1 MKDINFVETY
11 TNTIKNNIIKG
22 YETLTGVTLSRAH
35 PVRLFL
41 EALAAIIVWLMNQIN
56 FAAKMNMLAY
66 AVGDYLDHIGILVGC
81 TRIPASAAKTTIKV
95 KLSAVRD
102 SAVIIPKGTR
112 VATEDNVVFVI
123 DENTEIA
130 AGNISI
136 NVAATCETVGAVGN
150 GYGAGEIAT
159 IIDHIGYVESMSNVS
174 ESEGGADVE
183 DDESYRERIRQAPEA
198 FGSGTDGWYTYH
210 TKAVSDLIGDVFVEG
225 PEDRVA
231 AGEESRPGEVVVYA
245 LNKDGTLPGQELK
258 QSIKEYLTTPRV
270 HYLTDM
276 VSVED
281 PTVEKYDISLTYWI
295 DRADSTQATA
305 IQEAVKSAVSKHVE
319 WQRLKLGRDI
329 NPSRLI
335 RDIVVAGAKRVDITA
350 PEFKVIN
357 PHSVAIAEHIN
368 VVYGGLE
375 DG

>member
-1 MKDINFVETY
+1 MKDINFVETD
-11 TNTIKNNIIKG
+11 TNTIKNNIITG
-22 YETLTGVTLSRAH
+22 YETLTGAKLSRAH

-56 FAAKMNMLAY
+56 FAAKMNLLAY
-66 AVGDYLDHIGILVGC
+66 AVGDHLDHIGMLVGC
-81 TRIPASAAKTTIKV
+81 SRIQASTAKTTIKV
-95 KLSAVRD
+95 KLSDVRD

-136 NVAATCETVGAVGN
+136 NIGATCETMGAVGN
-150 GYGAGEIAT
+150 GYGAGEITT

-174 ESEGGADVE
+174 ESEGGAEAE

-198 FGSGTDGWYTYH
+198 FGSGTDGWYAYH

-225 PEDRVA
+225 PEDRAA
-231 AGEESRPGEVVVYA
+231 AGEEKRPGEVVIYA

-258 QSIKEYLTTPRV
+258 QSIKEYLTSPKV

-295 DRADSTQATA
+295 DTDDSTRAVE
-305 IQEAVKSAVSKHVE
+305 IQEAVKKAVNKYAE
-319 WQRLKLGRDI
+319 WQRLRLGRDI

-335 RDIVVAGAKRVDITA
+335 RDIVVAGAKRADITA
-350 PEFKVIN
+350 PEFKVVKPKGI
-357 PHSVAIAEHIN
+357 AIAEHIN

>member
-1 MKDINFVETY
+1 M
-11 TNTIKNNIIKG
+11 
-22 YETLTGVTLSRAH
+22 
-35 PVRLFL
+35 
-41 EALAAIIVWLMNQIN
+41 
-56 FAAKMNMLAY
+56 
-66 AVGDYLDHIGILVGC
+66 
-81 TRIPASAAKTTIKV
+81 
-95 KLSAVRD
+95 
-102 SAVIIPKGTR
+102 
-112 VATEDNVVFVI
+112 
-123 DENTEIA
+123 
-130 AGNISI
+130 
-136 NVAATCETVGAVGN
+136 
-150 GYGAGEIAT
+150 
-159 IIDHIGYVESMSNVS
+159 
-174 ESEGGADVE
+174 
-183 DDESYRERIRQAPEA
+183 
-198 FGSGTDGWYTYH
+198 
-210 TKAVSDLIGDVFVEG
+210 IGDVFVEG

-305 IQEAVKSAVSKHVE
+305 IQEAVKTAVNQYAE

-335 RDIVVAGAKRVDITA
+335 RDIVAAGAKRVDITS

>member
-1 MKDINFVETY
+1 MKDINFVETD
-11 TNTIKNNIIKG
+11 TNTIKNNIITG

-136 NVAATCETVGAVGN
+136 NVGTTCETVGTVGN

-231 AGEESRPGEVVVYA
+231 AGEDSRPGEVVVYA

-305 IQEAVKSAVSKHVE
+305 IQEAVKTAVNQYAE

-335 RDIVVAGAKRVDITA
+335 RDIVAAGAKRVDITS

>member
-1 MKDINFVETY
+1 MKDINFVETD
-11 TNTIKNNIIKG
+11 TNTIKNNIITG

-81 TRIPASAAKTTIKV
+81 TRISASAAKTTIKV
-95 KLSAVRD
+95 KLSAVRE
-102 SAVIIPKGTR
+102 SAVMVPKGTR
-112 VATEDNVVFVI
+112 IATEDNVVFVT

-130 AGNISI
+130 AGSTSV
-136 NVAATCETVGAVGN
+136 NVGATCETMGAVGN
-150 GYGAGEIAT
+150 GYGAGEITT

-174 ESEGGADVE
+174 ESEGGAEAE

>member
-1 MKDINFVETY
+1 MKDINFVETD
-11 TNTIKNNIIKG
+11 TNTIKNNIITG
-22 YETLTGVTLSRAH
+22 YEALTGVTLSRAH

-81 TRIPASAAKTTIKV
+81 IRIPASAAKTTIKV
-95 KLSAVRD
+95 KLSDVRD

-112 VATEDNVVFVI
+112 IATEDNVVFVT

-136 NVAATCETVGAVGN
+136 NVGATCESVGAVGN
-150 GYGAGEIAT
+150 GYVAGEIAN

-174 ESEGGADVE
+174 ESEGGAEAE

-225 PEDRVA
+225 PEDRGA
-231 AGEESRPGEVVVYA
+231 AGEESRPGEVIIYA

-350 PEFKVIN
+350 PGFKVIN

>member
-1 MKDINFVETY
+1 MKDINFVETD
-11 TNTIKNNIIKG
+11 TNTIKNNIITG

>member
-1 MKDINFVETY
+1 MKDINFVETD
-11 TNTIKNNIIKG
+11 TNTIKNNIITG

-95 KLSAVRD
+95 KLSSVRD

-112 VATEDNVVFVI
+112 VATEDNMVFVI

-136 NVAATCETVGAVGN
+136 NVGATCKTVGAVGN

-305 IQEAVKSAVSKHVE
+305 IQEAVKTAVNQYAE

-335 RDIVVAGAKRVDITA
+335 RDIVAAGAKRVDITG

>member
-1 MKDINFVETY
+1 MKDINFVETD
-11 TNTIKNNIIKG
+11 TNTIKNNIITG

-56 FAAKMNMLAY
+56 FAAKMNMLSY

-81 TRIPASAAKTTIKV
+81 TRIAASAAKTTIKV

-102 SAVIIPKGTR
+102 SAAIIPKGTR

-136 NVAATCETVGAVGN
+136 NVGATCETVGAVGN
-150 GYGAGEIAT
+150 GYRAGEIAT

-183 DDESYRERIRQAPEA
+183 DDESYRERIHRAPEA

-225 PEDRVA
+225 PENRVA

-281 PTVEKYDISLTYWI
+281 PTVEKYDIFLTYWI

-305 IQEAVKSAVSKHVE
+305 IQEAVKTAVNQYAE

-335 RDIVVAGAKRVDITA
+335 RDIVAAGAKRVDITG

>member
-1 MKDINFVETY
+1 MKDINFVETD
-11 TNTIKNNIIKG
+11 TNTIKNNIITG

-183 DDESYRERIRQAPEA
+183 DDESYRERIHQAPEA

-305 IQEAVKSAVSKHVE
+305 IQETVKTAVDKYAE

-335 RDIVVAGAKRVDITA
+335 RDIVAAGAKRVDITS

-357 PHSVAIAEHIN
+357 PHSVAIAERIN